1 MRALAGRGSSTMSW
15 PPTVTFPSVG
25 GMKPVIM
32 RMEVDLPAPLGPR
45 NPRTSPRSTEK
56 EIRLTATLGPK
67 VFVKFSTLIIPAS
80 SVGDIA
86 GSGNDRIGIDHS
98 TLRTMPIPTR
108 KPYLYTFTYLK
119 LIALLFTLSVKSR
132 QIDSA
137 SL

>member
-1 MRALAGRGSSTMSW
+1 MRALAGRGTSTMSW
-15 PPTVTFPSVG
+15 PPTLTLPSVG

-56 EIRLTATLGPK
+56 EIRLTATFGPK

-86 GSGNDRIGIDHS
+86 RSGNDNDRIGIDHS
-98 TLRTMPIPTR
+98 TPCRPCRFQHANHMF
-108 KPYLYTFTYLK
+108 YTFTYLN
-119 LIALLFTLSVKSR
+119 
-132 QIDSA
+132 
-137 SL
+137 